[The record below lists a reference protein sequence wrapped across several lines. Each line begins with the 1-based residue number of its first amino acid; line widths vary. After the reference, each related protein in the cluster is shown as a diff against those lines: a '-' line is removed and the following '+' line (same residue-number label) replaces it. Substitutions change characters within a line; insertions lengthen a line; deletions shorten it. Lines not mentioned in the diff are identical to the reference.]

1 MALQI
6 THNQFGF
13 DFTEAYVK
21 INNVNIT
28 YNNGGPSP
36 GPPDVT
42 GAVGYTINI
51 NYSTWVNAAA
61 KEANAEVLTSGQVS
75 PVFDG
80 TVSGDDV
87 ASAAYTILKT
97 QAGFTEATDV

>member
-21 INNVNIT
+21 ITNVNIT
-28 YNNGGPSP
+28 YNNGAPVG
-36 GPPDVT
+36 GPPD
-42 GAVGYTINI
+42 AEASYTINI
-51 NYSTWVNAAA
+51 NYNTWVNVAA
-61 KEANAEVLTSGQVS
+61 KEADAQVLTSGQLS

-80 TVSGDDV
+80 TVSGDDI

-97 QAGFTEATDV
+97 QDGFTEATDV

>member
-6 THNQFGF
+6 THNQYGF

-21 INNVNIT
+21 ITNVSIS
-28 YNNGGPSP
+28 YNNAGPS
-36 GPPDVT
+36 GPAAPD

-51 NYSTWVNAAA
+51 NYSTWVNVAA
-61 KEANAEVLTSGQVS
+61 KEANAEVLTTGQIS
-75 PVFDG
+75 PSFDG
-80 TVSGDDV
+80 TVVGDDI

-97 QAGFTEATDV
+97 QDGFTEATDV